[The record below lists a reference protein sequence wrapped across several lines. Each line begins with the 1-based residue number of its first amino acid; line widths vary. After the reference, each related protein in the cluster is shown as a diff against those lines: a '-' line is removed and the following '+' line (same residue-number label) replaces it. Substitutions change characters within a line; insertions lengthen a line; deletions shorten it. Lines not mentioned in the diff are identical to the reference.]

1 VRLSPKYPSAAVV
14 TVLGL
19 LAAPAAVARGVTLVS
34 EQGRVGKHQRLD
46 LVVEL
51 DRVYDNPFDPCEV
64 QLDICITDPDGQALA
79 LPAFF
84 GQDYE
89 RRDLAQGNKTRA
101 WYYPVGTGSWKAR
114 LAPMAVGLY
123 TAWASVTD
131 QDGQRR
137 SEVVRFAC
145 VPSDS
150 RGFLRAGGDDP
161 RFLEFSEGR
170 PFFAIGQNLAFI
182 GEGQYV
188 NVPKAERIFAKLA
201 ANGANFLRIW
211 TCCEDWA
218 LAIEAPKSAWT
229 RSWTK
234 DTPVVFLPDADDGP
248 GARRCVKLEGG
259 DGASLTVSPSHPVA
273 LRPQTRY
280 VVAGRF
286 RVDGP
291 RAVRLRVG
299 DESWEL
305 SAQAGRTSDWQAFRE
320 EFVTGPD
327 QHWLGRTEFR
337 LLGEGTGWFDALS
350 LKEADGGAELL
361 WEADVNRA
369 ARGYYNPLDCFMLDE
384 IVDAAEEHGIYL
396 MLCLLTRDLYMSSL
410 SDPDSDAYDRAI
422 RDAKRFMRYVVARWG
437 YSTSVAAWEYWNEM
451 DPGKP
456 TGRFYAEVG
465 DYLERI
471 DVYRHLR
478 TTSTWHPSAGDC
490 RHPKLDIAQAHHYM
504 RPGREHF
511 KDEVGSVVEP
521 TRFLREHA
529 PNKPALIGEFGL
541 ATDKWG
547 LSDYMKQD
555 TDGVHFHNCLWA
567 SAFAGS
573 SGTAMFWWWDQLDR
587 HDAYRHYRP
596 LSAYLE
602 DVSLAGLRTANV
614 AASSDRFRVLGYQG
628 DDRAY
633 LWLVDTRANWWD
645 LVVEGRTPESLS
657 GANVEIAGLHAGRY
671 AVTWWDT
678 HAGAVLKTDE
688 STVRRSL
695 LTLAIPT
702 FSCDIACKIEGK

>member
-1 VRLSPKYPSAAVV
+1 
-14 TVLGL
+14 
-19 LAAPAAVARGVTLVS
+19 
-34 EQGRVGKHQRLD
+34 
-46 LVVEL
+46 
-51 DRVYDNPFDPCEV
+51 
-64 QLDICITDPDGQALA
+64 
-79 LPAFF
+79 
-84 GQDYE
+84 
-89 RRDLAQGNKTRA
+89 
-101 WYYPVGTGSWKAR
+101 
-114 LAPMAVGLY
+114 
-123 TAWASVTD
+123 
-131 QDGQRR
+131 
-137 SEVVRFAC
+137 
-145 VPSDS
+145 
-150 RGFLRAGGDDP
+150 
-161 RFLEFSEGR
+161 
-170 PFFAIGQNLAFI
+170 
-182 GEGQYV
+182 
-188 NVPKAERIFAKLA
+188 
-201 ANGANFLRIW
+201 
-211 TCCEDWA
+211 
-218 LAIEAPKSAWT
+218 
-229 RSWTK
+229 
-234 DTPVVFLPDADDGP
+234 
-248 GARRCVKLEGG
+248 
-259 DGASLTVSPSHPVA
+259 LTVSPSHPVA
-273 LRPQTRY
+273 LHPQTRY

-286 RVDGP
+286 RADGP

-320 EFVTGPD
+320 ECVSGAD

-521 TRFLREHA
+521 TRFLRKHA

-547 LSDYMKQD
+547 LSDYMNQD

-633 LWLVDTRANWWD
+633 LWLVDTRAHWWD

-702 FSCDIACKIEGK
+702 FSRDIACKIEGK